1 MNKIVVTALSSFF
14 IFFNLLACHLGTN
27 KQFITGDLG
36 KLYSFKVHSDNFYQ
50 GKLTVLG
57 SVVGKRA
64 WKPGDVKI
72 VGSYVDRD
80 EDVLAV
86 VSLDHLDPE
95 VLVDDEYVPAGLRVP
110 FTINF
115 PTIKS
120 KYAPFYKVRL
130 SWDKKNLAVSDKGVL
145 IPILESENHISCD
158 KDGCNLTNGI
168 VIQNHDYRK
177 LAIELVRG
185 ESVVMTSD
193 HPIDVN
199 SERFKLNLNWRLGN
213 RELGSFRISEL
224 DKLLSSFKVKVYGNY

>member
-1 MNKIVVTALSSFF
+1 MNKIIVSALSLIF
-14 IFFNLLACHLGTN
+14 ILSNLVACQFGTN
-27 KQFITGDLG
+27 KRFIAGDLG
-36 KLYSFKVHSDNFYQ
+36 KLYSFKVHSDSFYQ
-50 GKLTVLG
+50 GKLAVLG

-64 WKPGDVKI
+64 WKPEDVKI

-95 VLVDDEYVPAGLRVP
+95 VLVDGEYVPAGLRVP

-130 SWDKKNLAVSDKGVL
+130 SWDKKKFAVGDKGFL
-145 IPILESENHISCD
+145 IPILESDNRISCD
-158 KDGCNLTNGI
+158 KDGCNLTNAI
-168 VIQNHDYRK
+168 LIQNHDYRK
-177 LAIELVRG
+177 LAIELVKDEG
-185 ESVVMTSD
+185 VVMTSD
-193 HPIDVN
+193 HPIEVN

-213 RELGSFRISEL
+213 RELGNFRISEL
-224 DKLLSSFKVKVYGNY
+224 DSLLARFKVKVYGSY